1 MQAATVTE
9 AGRLRAG
16 IGHGG
21 RASRLPPAALVALLC
36 LALEVILDALLRH
49 ESGISGDERF
59 YTRMAAHPGGPH
71 NFPYA
76 FRIVVPWLVHLLPFS
91 HVASFT
97 GLALVAIAVSG
108 GAMYALLMQFRTP
121 GPIAVGLAVS
131 FALAPTL
138 LVVLLRHGRS
148 VDAAVLLVLTLGS
161 LFIVRRQKLALALT
175 LIVGA
180 GVHESCLFLIPF
192 AYAIWARRPVDWAA
206 ARDTTL
212 IGVLPIVIY
221 LILRSSITAVGIQ
234 YIPGYS
240 GPFLKERWDII
251 RQGLS
256 SGEFQQ
262 QVRRVALAY
271 GPIWVIAPFALGSCA
286 FARRGLVLVVLCLG
300 SMTFAFGWG
309 RIMFFAAPVF
319 YVATAHV
326 IRDRRRLALAT
337 IVALLA
343 FDLAYAIY
351 MQAYGV
357 QHGIDPTVASSVRV
371 PVY

>member
-1 MQAATVTE
+1 MQAATAAPGARPRT
-9 AGRLRAG
+9 G
-16 IGHGG
+16 IAHGLG
-21 RASRLPPAALVALLC
+21 ASRLPPAALVALLC
-36 LALEVILDALLRH
+36 LALEAILDALMRH
-49 ESGISGDERF
+49 ESGVSGDERF
-59 YTRMAAHPGGPH
+59 YSRMAAHPSGPH

-76 FRIVVPWLVHLLPFS
+76 FRVVVPWLVHLLPFS
-91 HVASFT
+91 QVVSFT
-97 GLALVAIAVSG
+97 GLALLAIAVSG
-108 GAMYALLMQFRTP
+108 GAMYALLVQFRTP
-121 GPIAVGLAVS
+121 GELAAGLAIG

-148 VDAAVLLVLTLGS
+148 VDAAVVLVLTLGS
-161 LFIVRRQKLALALT
+161 LFIVRRQRLALALT

-192 AYAIWARRPVDWAA
+192 AYAIWARRPVDWEA
-206 ARDTTL
+206 ARDTAL
-212 IGVLPIVIY
+212 VGALPIAIY
-221 LILRSSITAVGIQ
+221 LILRSSIAAVGLQ

-256 SGEFQQ
+256 AGEWQQ
-262 QVRRVALAY
+262 QIRRVALAY
-271 GPIWVIAPFALGSCA
+271 GPIWLIAPIALRSSS

-300 SMTFAFGWG
+300 AITFAFGWG

-326 IRDRRRLALAT
+326 IKDRRRLALAT

-343 FDLAYAIY
+343 FDAAYAIY